1 MKSENLKKAIKQIRF
16 DAYFISNTISYIA
29 IYALS
34 LKVCFLFVDN
44 IIIRIIFSVLSLL
57 LCGYLQQW
65 VISRLINTI
74 ISKIEKIFKK

>member
-1 MKSENLKKAIKQIRF
+1 MKILKKLLNKLDL

-74 ISKIEKIFKK
+74 ISKIEKLLKK